1 MKRFLTAFVLMCSVF
16 TTAVQ
21 ASWQEASV
29 EVEQTV
35 KDLVAVIDRY
45 RDQDPLPETAVEAD
59 IEAIVD
65 RDVDVEYIA
74 NWVMGKYY
82 RQATAAQRK
91 EFAKVFKQT
100 LIKTYSKSLLSFNIN
115 SYQLVPATAESP
127 EADKQIVS
135 VDVTSKAG
143 ETYTLVNY
151 IVLKKGEWKL
161 VNVMLNGINLRIT
174 FKNQFA
180 DMMQRNRND
189 VAAVIASWS
198 AHIDNQPA
206 SAKQ

>member
-1 MKRFLTAFVLMCSVF
+1 MKRFLTAFVLMFSVF
-16 TTAVQ
+16 ATSAQ

-45 RDQDPLPETAVEAD
+45 RGQDPLPEASVESD
-59 IEAIVD
+59 IETVVD

-82 RQATAAQRK
+82 RQATVAQRK
-91 EFAKVFKQT
+91 EFAEVFKQT
-100 LIKTYSKSLLSFNIN
+100 LIKTYAKSLLSFDIN

-135 VDVTSKAG
+135 VDVSSKGG

-151 IVLKKGEWKL
+151 IVKKKGEWKL

-198 AHIDNQPA
+198 AHIDTQPA
-206 SAKQ
+206 AKQ